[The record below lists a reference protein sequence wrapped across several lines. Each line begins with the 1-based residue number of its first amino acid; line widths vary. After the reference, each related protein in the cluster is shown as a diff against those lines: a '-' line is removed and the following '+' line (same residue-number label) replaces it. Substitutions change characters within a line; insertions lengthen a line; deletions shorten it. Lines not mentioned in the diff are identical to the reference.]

1 MEDKLIN
8 LEDMRSLFRKRLW
21 IIIVVTALT
30 TVLGIYK
37 TRQMAPTYTCSMKF
51 LVSTSDK
58 ILDNYSENEIE
69 AYSKFMATFNE
80 IMKVGDFLD
89 DTLKKNK
96 ISKTSDQVKYAI
108 SYSVSTTAP
117 IFTLNYTSSSTNE
130 MEDILNAV
138 CEKFEYEIKE
148 IDSRVKVKILE
159 EPTTYREGVKKMFI
173 VNKMP
178 QSLSAESY
186 RSIRTSIKYSSVDNP
201 IKTIVIT
208 SSNSSEGKSTVA
220 GNLAFSLSQNG
231 SRTLLIDCDLRKPS
245 VHKKFLI
252 PNDKGL
258 TDVLFDKQ
266 DLKEV
271 IKKIENNLYVLPFGT
286 IPTNPAEI
294 LGYKTME

>member
-117 IFTLNYTSSSTNE
+117 IFTLNYT
-130 MEDILNAV
+130 
-138 CEKFEYEIKE
+138 
-148 IDSRVKVKILE
+148 
-159 EPTTYREGVKKMFI
+159 
-173 VNKMP
+173 
-178 QSLSAESY
+178 
-186 RSIRTSIKYSSVDNP
+186 
-201 IKTIVIT
+201 
-208 SSNSSEGKSTVA
+208 
-220 GNLAFSLSQNG
+220 
-231 SRTLLIDCDLRKPS
+231 LRKS
-245 VHKKFLI
+245 INQIRKE
-252 PNDKGL
+252 N
-258 TDVLFDKQ
+258 TENS
-266 DLKEV
+266 LKL
-271 IKKIENNLYVLPFGT
+271 K
-286 IPTNPAEI
+286 
-294 LGYKTME
+294 

>member
-21 IIIVVTALT
+21 IIVVVTALT
-30 TVLGIYK
+30 TALGIYK
-37 TRQMAPTYTCSMKF
+37 TRQMAPTYTGSMKF

-58 ILDNYSENEIE
+58 ILDNYSEKEIE

-138 CEKFEYEIKE
+138 CEKFEYEIKANYYLDFSVVQTE
-148 IDSRVKVKILE
+148 K
-159 EPTTYREGVKKMFI
+159 
-173 VNKMP
+173 NK
-178 QSLSAESY
+178 
-186 RSIRTSIKYSSVDNP
+186 R
-201 IKTIVIT
+201 
-208 SSNSSEGKSTVA
+208 
-220 GNLAFSLSQNG
+220 
-231 SRTLLIDCDLRKPS
+231 
-245 VHKKFLI
+245 
-252 PNDKGL
+252 
-258 TDVLFDKQ
+258 
-266 DLKEV
+266 
-271 IKKIENNLYVLPFGT
+271 IENSTFT
-286 IPTNPAEI
+286 QTNGNISNTVIQFPEAGKYQI
-294 LGYKTME
+294 QIFYYKRQKDKALDVQNFL